1 MKTVKILI
9 ASYIGSNIGILFGQ
23 YVIIEISGEKIDL
36 IDILF
41 TGLDKIPPVLFGVV
55 LSWLI
60 GTIAGVSFIKKGRIR
75 ALVGGSGAFL
85 GLMAATLVI
94 YNLSTF
100 QNIFYLIYPL
110 FSYSGW
116 ELGMYIFKNSI
127 QSHLLYKS
135 SSKNRDI

>member
-1 MKTVKILI
+1 MKIVKILI

-23 YVIIEISGEKIDL
+23 YVLIEISGEKIDL
-36 IDILF
+36 IAILF
-41 TGLDKIPPVLFGVV
+41 TGLDKIPPVLLGVV

-100 QNIFYLIYPL
+100 QKMFYLIYPL

-127 QSHLLYKS
+127 QSNMPVES
-135 SSKNRDI
+135 SSKNKDI